1 MKDAR
6 AHEAALSY
14 LLAQQPR
21 KAMIAHQRAL
31 TWVELFDI
39 ALQEKLT
46 GDEIAQLADNVAGM
60 LTPPTTLLLLHPAKS
75 VVQMA

>member
-46 GDEIAQLADNVAGM
+46 GDEIAQLAENVAGES
-60 LTPPTTLLLLHPAKS
+60 LRSNPF
-75 VVQMA
+75 